1 MPTTRSLTTE
11 HRMNDDMTNHGEVFN
26 ALRAHLHK
34 TSLVAS
40 ASELLEWDE
49 RTGMPVDGSEFRAE
63 QVAYLS
69 GLVHDMRTSPEIE
82 SWVDQLSGWSDAD
95 DPHGDVGATVRLV
108 RKDYEKQKR
117 LPKALVE
124 AIASATVRGQGRWDA
139 ARKADDYRQFQP
151 ALDEMISLQRQAG
164 ECLADDGQ
172 TTYEALLDQY
182 EPDAKAD
189 ELSRV
194 FANLRGELVQLLDE
208 IKGSTRQVDETLL
221 KKQYPVD
228 GQRSLS
234 RTLAEAIGF
243 DFNRGRLDE
252 TSHPFCTSLG
262 PSDCRILTRYD
273 SSWLPGSIFGTLHEA
288 GHGMYEQGLPQDWY
302 GLPPGTYASLG
313 IHESQSRLWEN
324 LVGRSAEF
332 WQCFAPLMQETF
344 GENIAAEK
352 WHASFNRVTPSL
364 IRVEAD
370 EATYNLHIIVRFEL
384 EQALISGELS
394 TDDLPAVW
402 NERYENVIGE
412 RPPSDADGVLQDV
425 HWSAGLFGY
434 FPTYT
439 LGNLI
444 AAQLYAAA
452 DKSLGDLNGMIA
464 RGEFEPLLTWLRENV
479 HAHGRKYSADEIV
492 QNATGR
498 SLSAEPLV
506 ASLRERYSL
515 VYDVSPPASA
525 STTSS

>member
-1 MPTTRSLTTE
+1 
-11 HRMNDDMTNHGEVFN
+11 MTNHGEAFQ
-26 ALRAHLHK
+26 ALRDHLHK
-34 TSLVAS
+34 TSLVSS
-40 ASELLEWDE
+40 AAELLGWDE
-49 RTGMPVDGSEFRAE
+49 RTGMPPEGGEFRAE

-69 GLVHDMRTSPEIE
+69 GLVHDMQTGPEIAT
-82 SWVDQLSGWSDAD
+82 WLDQLSDWSEAD
-95 DPHGDVGATVRLV
+95 DPHSDIGATVRLV

-117 LPKALVE
+117 LPKSLVE
-124 AIASATVRGQGRWDA
+124 AIASATVRGQGCWDA

-164 ECLADDGQ
+164 ECLAEEGQ

-189 ELSRV
+189 QLSSV
-194 FANLRGELVQLLDE
+194 FANLRGELVKLLDE
-208 IKGSTRQVDETLL
+208 IQGSARQVDETLL
-221 KKQYPVD
+221 KKQYSVD
-228 GQRSLS
+228 GQRQIS

-252 TSHPFCTSLG
+252 TSHPFCTALG

-324 LVGRSAEF
+324 LVGRTAEF
-332 WQCFAPLMQETF
+332 WQCFTPLMRETF
-344 GENIAAEK
+344 GENATPQQ

-384 EQALISGELS
+384 EQALIAGELT

-402 NERYENVIGE
+402 NERYESVIGV

-444 AAQLYAAA
+444 GAQLYAAA
-452 DKSLGDLNGMIA
+452 EKSLGDLSGMIA
-464 RGEFEPLLTWLRENV
+464 RGEFQPLLDWLRKHV
-479 HAHGRKYSADEIV
+479 HAHGRKFSADELV
-492 QNATGR
+492 QNATGAP
-498 SLSAEPLV
+498 LSAEPLV
-506 ASLRERYSL
+506 TSLRERYSL
-515 VYDVSPPASA
+515 VYDVKSPTVSSNA
-525 STTSS
+525 TS